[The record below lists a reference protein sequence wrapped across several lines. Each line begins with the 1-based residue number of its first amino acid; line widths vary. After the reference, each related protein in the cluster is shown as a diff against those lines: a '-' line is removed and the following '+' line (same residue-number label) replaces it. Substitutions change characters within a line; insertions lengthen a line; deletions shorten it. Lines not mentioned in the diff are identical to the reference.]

1 MKTLSAK
8 AFSFLSWALES
19 LYIYSIFFLTIL
31 FMAKWIRNNKYR
43 PVDLISLVRSHI
55 SYLLQGNSILS
66 NLSCQAYIEE
76 NHQSQIPNSS
86 SWGQVLNSS
95 NLLLPMN
102 VPYCS
107 VKQCL
112 FQFFWPW
119 PSIRNALFVTTW
131 YTCVV
136 DTHRY
141 IVHVFMTKTKVL
153 WSNTFL
159 MPGCHF
165 FFLNTLP
172 CFCVI
177 TKKLTEH
184 RKLI

>member
-1 MKTLSAK
+1 M
-8 AFSFLSWALES
+8 SWPSTKRRNEN
-19 LYIYSIFFLTIL
+19 SICQGLQLPILGFGVTIHIFHFFFLTIL
-31 FMAKWIRNNKYR
+31 FMAKWIRNNKYQ

-55 SYLLQGNSILS
+55 SHLLQGNSILS

-119 PSIRNALFVTTW
+119 ASIRNDL
-131 YTCVV
+131 
-136 DTHRY
+136 
-141 IVHVFMTKTKVL
+141 L
-153 WSNTFL
+153 
-159 MPGCHF
+159 
-165 FFLNTLP
+165 LP
-172 CFCVI
+172 KNVSYCSI
-177 TKKLTEH
+177 K
-184 RKLI
+184 